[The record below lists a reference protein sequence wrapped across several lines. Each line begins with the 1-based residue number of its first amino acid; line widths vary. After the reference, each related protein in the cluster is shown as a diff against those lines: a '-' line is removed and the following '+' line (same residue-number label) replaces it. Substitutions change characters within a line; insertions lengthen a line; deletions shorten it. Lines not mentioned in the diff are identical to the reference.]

1 MIYIYI
7 YMICTV
13 PGPVLYHCTTA
24 PGYYIEE
31 SRDLYDYNYDLDL
44 KKNVRRVITKKRAA
58 PVCQQ
63 PRVLLLL
70 LLPVRVLGVGT
81 ISRVESVPSEL
92 QELKQS
98 PYKMYERNTHTKCM
112 RDPRPMYFVWGP
124 SDLHTKC
131 M

>member
-1 MIYIYI
+1 MIQYYDM
-7 YMICTV
+7 YGTRPGMI
-13 PGPVLYHCTTA
+13 LYHCTTA

-44 KKNVRRVITKKRAA
+44 EKNVRRVITKKRAA

-81 ISRVESVPSEL
+81 IRE
-92 QELKQS
+92 
-98 PYKMYERNTHTKCM
+98 Y
-112 RDPRPMYFVWGP
+112 
-124 SDLHTKC
+124 
-131 M
+131 